1 MASLQYVRALPA
13 QEEGTQRLELVRPG
27 SARKFGLSTAAALE
41 YVYDGPRRAELGAL
55 IGESEEAVDPASD
68 PASTPASKPDEDTG
82 DFDLWITR
90 NWGWCA
96 PYYLF
101 SRRSDYADVDDPD
114 GAIRRRVLSS
124 YLACGDPPRP
134 RHTAPPSIRLDHRG
148 VEPKLD
154 VGGALAARRSVPR
167 PRQRPFASAELGWI
181 LFTGCTDM
189 RAALAQQALG
199 DDPLALLTSFG
210 SALDVYVVA
219 YAVDGLSP
227 GVYRYDVLEDALSP
241 LPGRPDTDALRRR
254 MSTILVGQPAPRSAA
269 ATVLLV
275 ADFERYQW
283 RYRHERALRHLWL
296 DAAHAM
302 GYLVFGATALEKS
315 THISPAARD
324 AVGNAFLGLSDARHQ
339 IMYSLSVG

>member
-1 MASLQYVRALPA
+1 MVSLEYVRALPA
-13 QEEGTQRLELVRPG
+13 LEEGPLRLELVRPG
-27 SARKFGLSTAAALE
+27 SARKFGLSTSAALE

-55 IGESEEAVDPASD
+55 IGESDEASDADPEPQAQAQADEEAA
-68 PASTPASKPDEDTG
+68 
-82 DFDLWITR
+82 DFDLWIAR

-114 GAIRRRVLSS
+114 GAIRRRVLRA
-124 YLACGDPPRP
+124 YLAEGGPPHP
-134 RHTAPPSIRLDHRG
+134 RHTAPPSIRLDHQD
-148 VEPKLD
+148 VSPKLD

-167 PRQRPFASAELGWI
+167 PRRRPFSAAELGWI
-181 LFTGCTDM
+181 LSTGCAHV
-189 RAALAQQALG
+189 RAALAGQSAT

-227 GVYRYDVLEDALSP
+227 GVYRYDVREDALSP
-241 LPGRPDTDALRRR
+241 LPGRPDADALRRR
-254 MSTILVGQPAPRSAA
+254 MSTILVGQPAPLSAA

-302 GYLVFGATALEKS
+302 GYLLFSATSLEKS

-324 AVGNAFLGLSDARHQ
+324 SAGNAFLGLSDARHQ
-339 IMYSLSVG
+339 IMYTLSAG